1 MGNAR
6 EIYVTGNL
14 KHRNEAGAA
23 GARPLGHLAARA
35 PGHLAARAMDVLFP
49 PQCLRCRAL
58 VEESGSLCGDCWREV
73 SFVAEPYCACCGLPF
88 AHDVGEEALCGAC
101 AARPPSYGRARAVMV
116 YNDASRDLVLGFK
129 YADAT
134 HAAPSYGRWL
144 ARAGRACLADA
155 DLLVPVPLHW
165 MRLFRRR
172 YNQAALLAHA
182 LARETGVPVSPRAL
196 VRRRRTP
203 PLGRLNREARRQ
215 RLSGA
220 IAADPRRAP
229 DLKDRNV
236 VLVDD
241 VMTTGE
247 TAEACARQVLR
258 AGARSVDVVS
268 LARAVRTQV

>member
-1 MGNAR
+1 M
-6 EIYVTGNL
+6 TGPL
-14 KHRNEAGAA
+14 KHRRESSAA
-23 GARPLGHLAARA
+23 GASPFGHLAAR
-35 PGHLAARAMDVLFP
+35 PLDRLAARAMDVLFP

-58 VEESGSLCGDCWREV
+58 VEGPGSLCGDCWREV
-73 SFVAEPYCACCGLPF
+73 SFVTEPHCACCGHPF
-88 AHDVGEEALCGAC
+88 AHDVGEAAVCGAC
-101 AARPPSYGRARAVMV
+101 AAQPPSYGRARAVMV

-144 ARAGRACLADA
+144 ARAGRTCLADA
-155 DLLVPVPLHW
+155 DMLVPVPLHW

-182 LARETGVPVSPRAL
+182 LAKETGVPVSPRAL

-220 IAADPRRAP
+220 IAVNPEQAP
-229 DLKDRNV
+229 DLKDRRV

-247 TAEACARQVLR
+247 TVEACAKQVLR
-258 AGARSVDVVS
+258 AGARSVDVLS
-268 LARAVRTQV
+268 LARAVRTEV

>member
-1 MGNAR
+1 MDG
-6 EIYVTGNL
+6 TGHL
-14 KHRNEAGAA
+14 KHRHEGSAA
-23 GARPLGHLAARA
+23 GAGPLGRLAL
-35 PGHLAARAMDVLFP
+35 GHLAARAMDVLFP

-58 VEESGSLCGDCWREV
+58 VEGSGNLCGDCWREV
-73 SFVAEPYCACCGLPF
+73 SFVTEPHCACCGLPF
-88 AHDVGEEALCGAC
+88 AHDVGEAALCGAC
-101 AARPPSYGRARAVMV
+101 AAAPPSYTRARAVMV

-144 ARAGRACLADA
+144 ARAGRTCLADA
-155 DLLVPVPLHW
+155 DMLVPVPLHW

-172 YNQAALLAHA
+172 YNQAALLARA
-182 LARETGVPVSPRAL
+182 LSKETGIPVSPRAL

-203 PLGRLNREARRQ
+203 PLGRLSREARRQ

-220 IAADPRRAP
+220 IAINPKHAP

-247 TAEACARQVLR
+247 TVEACAGQVLR
-258 AGARSVDVVS
+258 AGARSVDVLS
-268 LARAVRTQV
+268 LARAVRAGV